1 MSKKI
6 GFFFLIVLCTLMIFG
21 CGNSGTDNT
30 KEETEKEEKT
40 TESAQIDE
48 VTIQGMTEDILKNM
62 TLKEKIGQLFIV
74 ELDALDWEDDNKTR
88 KLTENMKKSIEKYHI
103 GGVVLFA
110 RDIQTR
116 KQTKQL
122 ISDLQDVSKIP
133 MFISVDEEGGSIARI
148 SSNEKMGTTS
158 FPSMSEIGKTKD
170 EKKAYE
176 VGKTIGTDIH
186 KLGFNLDFA
195 PVADLLTDDKNVE
208 IGDRSFG
215 SDPELVAKM
224 VANEV
229 RGLQEEN
236 VSATLKHFPGHGDVS
251 SDTHKGYVSVDNGIQ
266 SLRKREFIPFQA
278 GIDEGCDFVM
288 VSHVNINKVTQD
300 ETPSSLSELVIKEIL
315 REELGFEKIII
326 TDAMNMQAIT
336 KFYEDKEAAVM
347 AIEAG
352 NDMILMP
359 QDLKKAFEGIEE
371 AVEEGEIKE
380 SEIDDSV
387 RRILNVKLERGVI
400 SKDTTLIESEEK

>member
-1 MSKKI
+1 MTKKI
-6 GFFFLIVLCTLMIFG
+6 RFLFLTVLCIAVFIG
-21 CGNSGTDNT
+21 CKQSGTEST
-30 KEETEKEEKT
+30 KEEVKKEET
-40 TESAQIDE
+40 TESGNMDE
-48 VTIQGMTEDILKNM
+48 VTVQGMTEDILKNM
-62 TLKEKIGQLFIV
+62 TLEEKIGQLFIV
-74 ELDALDWEDDNKTR
+74 ELEALDIDDDNKTR

-103 GGVVLFA
+103 GGVVLFG

-116 KQTKQL
+116 EQTKQL
-122 ISDLQDVSKIP
+122 TSDLQDASKIP
-133 MFISVDEEGGSIARI
+133 MFISVDEEGGSVARI
-148 SSNEKMGTTS
+148 SSNEEMGTTS
-158 FPSMSEIGKTKD
+158 FPSMGEIGKTKD

-176 VGKTIGTDIH
+176 VGKTIGNDIR

-195 PVADLLTDDKNVE
+195 PVADLLTDDGNVE

-215 SDPELVAKM
+215 SDPEVVAKM
-224 VANEV
+224 VAEEV
-229 RGLQEEN
+229 RGLQEED
-236 VSATLKHFPGHGDVS
+236 VSATLKHFPGHGDAS
-251 SDTHKGYVSVDNGIQ
+251 ADTHKGYVSVENGIKT
-266 SLRKREFIPFQA
+266 LRKREFVPFQA

-288 VSHVNINKVTQD
+288 VSHVNISKVTQD

-315 REELGFEKIII
+315 RGELGFQKIII

-359 QDLKKAFEGIEE
+359 ENLKEAFEGIEE
-371 AVEEGEIKE
+371 AVEEGEIEEKD
-380 SEIDDSV
+380 IDDSV

-400 SKDTTLIESEEK
+400 SKDTTLVEGEEK

>member
-1 MSKKI
+1 MNKKI
-6 GFFFLIVLCTLMIFG
+6 RFFFLTVLCTSVLFG
-21 CGNSGTDNT
+21 CGKSGTDST
-30 KEETEKEEKT
+30 KEQTKQEEKT
-40 TESAQIDE
+40 IESNQIDE
-48 VTIQGMTEDILKNM
+48 VTVQGMTEDILKNM
-62 TLKEKIGQLFIV
+62 TLEEKIGQLFIV

-88 KLTENMKKSIEKYHI
+88 KFTENMKKSIEKYHI

-116 KQTKQL
+116 EQTKQL
-122 ISDLQDVSKIP
+122 ISDLQDASKIP

-148 SSNEKMGTTS
+148 ASNEEMGTTS

-176 VGKTIGTDIH
+176 VGKTIGSDIS

-195 PVADLLTDDKNVE
+195 PVADLLTDDENVE

-224 VANEV
+224 VAEEV

-236 VSATLKHFPGHGDVS
+236 VSATLKHFPGHGDAS
-251 SDTHKGYVSVDNGIQ
+251 SDTHKGYVSVENGIQ
-266 SLRKREFIPFQA
+266 TLRKREFIPFQV
-278 GIDEGCDFVM
+278 GIDKGCDFVM
-288 VSHVNINKVTQD
+288 VSHVNISKVTQD

-315 REELGFEKIII
+315 RGELGFGKIII

-336 KFYEDKEAAVM
+336 KFYENKDAAVM
-347 AIEAG
+347 AIKAG

-359 QDLKKAFEGIEE
+359 QNLEEAFEGIEE
-371 AVEEGEIKE
+371 AVEDGEIEEKD
-380 SEIDDSV
+380 IDDSV
-387 RRILNVKLERGVI
+387 RRILNVKLERGII
-400 SKDTTLIESEEK
+400 SKDTTLIAEEEK